1 MVSDGSGIRSSGA
14 SDSGIPSSGIPD
26 SSRVAAVEFLRAA
39 PSGTR
44 VVARY
49 LLPDGQATDA
59 LGYVSATSASQIVI
73 ATVRGLTTVDFAKVL
88 AAKEVPPPPA
98 PRPR

>member
-1 MVSDGSGIRSSGA
+1 MT
-14 SDSGIPSSGIPD
+14 DSTGIPA
-26 SSRVAAVEFLRAA
+26 SSRAAAVEFLRAA

-59 LGYVSATSASQIVI
+59 LGYVSATSTTQIVV
-73 ATVRGLTTVDFAKVL
+73 ATVRGLSTIDFDQVL

-98 PRPR
+98 PRPRS

>member
-1 MVSDGSGIRSSGA
+1 MNDA
-14 SDSGIPSSGIPD
+14 TGIPASA
-26 SSRVAAVEFLRAA
+26 RAAAVEFLKAA

-59 LGYVSATSASQIVI
+59 LGYVSATSTTQIVV
-73 ATVRGLTTVDFAKVL
+73 ATVRGLTTIDFDQVL

-98 PRPR
+98 PRPRT

>member
-1 MVSDGSGIRSSGA
+1 MVSDST
-14 SDSGIPSSGIPD
+14 GIPSTGIPE

-39 PSGTR
+39 PPGTR
-44 VVARY
+44 VVTRY

-59 LGYVSATSASQIVI
+59 LGYVSATSASQVVI
-73 ATVRGLTTVDFAKVL
+73 ATVRGLTTVDFAQVL

>member
-1 MVSDGSGIRSSGA
+1 MVT
-14 SDSGIPSSGIPD
+14 DSTGVPE
-26 SSRVAAVEFLRAA
+26 SSRAAAVDFLRAA
-39 PSGTR
+39 PAGTR

-49 LLPDGQATDA
+49 LLADGQATDA
-59 LGYVSATSASQIVI
+59 LGYVSATSATQIVV
-73 ATVRGLTTVDFAKVL
+73 ATVRGLVTVDFDRVI

>member
-1 MVSDGSGIRSSGA
+1 MSVHGGIH
-14 SDSGIPSSGIPD
+14 SSGIPA
-26 SSRVAAVEFLRAA
+26 SSIAAAVEFLRAA
-39 PSGTR
+39 PAGTR
-44 VVARY
+44 VVTRY

-59 LGYVSATSASQIVI
+59 LGYVSATSATQVVI
-73 ATVRGLTTVDFAKVL
+73 ATVRGLTTVDFVAVV

>member
-1 MVSDGSGIRSSGA
+1 MTDNTSNT
-14 SDSGIPSSGIPD
+14 DSTGIPD

-39 PSGTR
+39 AAGTR
-44 VVARY
+44 VVTRY

-59 LGYVSATSASQIVI
+59 LGYVSATSSSQVVI
-73 ATVRGLTTVDFAKVL
+73 ATVRGLTTVDFATVL

>member
-1 MVSDGSGIRSSGA
+1 MVSDST
-14 SDSGIPSSGIPD
+14 GIPSTGIPE

-44 VVARY
+44 VVTRY

-59 LGYVSATSASQIVI
+59 LGYVSATSASQVVI
-73 ATVRGLTTVDFAKVL
+73 ATVRGLTTVDFVQVL
-88 AAKEVPPPPA
+88 AAKEVPPPPE

>member
-1 MVSDGSGIRSSGA
+1 MVNEIHA
-14 SDSGIPSSGIPD
+14 ADSTGIPD
-26 SSRVAAVEFLRAA
+26 SSRVAAVELLRNVPA
-39 PSGTR
+39 GTR
-44 VVARY
+44 VVTRY

-59 LGYVSATSASQIVI
+59 LGYVSATSNSQVVI
-73 ATVRGLTTVDFAKVL
+73 ATVRGLTTVDFSAVL